1 MKVVISPVP
10 CREEEFIC
18 STRECPPAAPA
29 KMQDMETPL
38 LAADDNNIPA
48 ITIMTFTGED

>member
-1 MKVVISPVP
+1 VP